1 MNNQDTLKRFVSK
14 GVFPHQWAFTLL
26 FPLRNIFLSP
36 KKLIERIELNPDATV
51 LEIGS
56 GPGYFSLHVAK
67 ELVKG
72 KIVLADIQQ
81 EMLDYA
87 KKRLEKRSLKNVEY
101 YLCNGESFDFKDNT
115 FDIIYMVTVI
125 GEVEHKDHYIKECYR
140 MLKTGGVLSIS
151 ELMGDPDKMK
161 IEDIRAIAERHHF
174 SFYRLYGNKRNFT
187 VNFKK
192 EAAVNL

>member
-51 LEIGS
+51 LEIG
-56 GPGYFSLHVAK
+56 
-67 ELVKG
+67 
-72 KIVLADIQQ
+72 